1 MVAGQPSDFALF
13 PASHQIFAPLLAK
26 LRKVVARGKRR
37 GQQGQHPRLAGILRY
52 VAVREVIAVLI
63 DTWMTRHVHAVK
75 PLDSIL
81 HAREV
86 MAQFR
91 INQLPVVVDG
101 QLLGIITDRDLRDA
115 FPSVFEAMRGS
126 GKGKKSEPKDIPVES
141 VMTSQVVTLTPK
153 HTVVEA
159 ARLMRQERVG
169 AIPIVEGNRLI
180 GMLTRSDVLDAF
192 MALNEPEAPTADPAP
207 SKKRQE
213 GEHRRRHPH
222 G

>member
-1 MVAGQPSDFALF
+1 MLV
-13 PASHQIFAPLLAK
+13 
-26 LRKVVARGKRR
+26 
-37 GQQGQHPRLAGILRY
+37 
-52 VAVREVIAVLI
+52 
-63 DTWMTRHVHAVK
+63 DTWMTRRVHTVK

-86 MAQFR
+86 MAQYR

-115 FPSVFEAMRGS
+115 FPSVFETMRASG

-169 AIPIVEGNRLI
+169 AIPIVDGDRLI
-180 GMLTRSDVLDAF
+180 GMLTRSDILDAF
-192 MALNEPEAPTADPAP
+192 MALNEPEPPALEP
-207 SKKRQE
+207 SSTKRPRETGRQ
-213 GEHRRRHPH
+213 RRPS
-222 G
+222 

>member
-1 MVAGQPSDFALF
+1 MGN
-13 PASHQIFAPLLAK
+13 HQ
-26 LRKVVARGKRR
+26 
-37 GQQGQHPRLAGILRY
+37 
-52 VAVREVIAVLI
+52 EVIPVLV
-63 DTWMTRHVHAVK
+63 DTWMTRRVHTVK

-86 MAQFR
+86 MAQYR

-115 FPSVFEAMRGS
+115 FPSVFETMRGS
-126 GKGKKSEPKDIPVES
+126 VKGKKAEPKDIPVES

-169 AIPIVEGNRLI
+169 AIPIVEGDRLI
-180 GMLTRSDVLDAF
+180 GMLTRSDILDAF
-192 MALNEPEAPTADPAP
+192 MALNEPETPAP
-207 SKKRQE
+207 EPSSAKRPHETPRQ
-213 GEHRRRHPH
+213 RRPSN